1 LYKKVA
7 VESNLTNVDQALQ
20 SGGFQTVG
28 LEDSSLNDVSAIVV
42 SGQDK
47 NFLGMQ
53 DTSRKIPVINAEGL
67 SAEDVVNQ
75 VKNLIS

>member
-28 LEDSSLNDVSAIVV
+28 LEDSSLNDVSAIIV

-53 DTSRKIPVINAEGL
+53 DTSHKIPVINAEGL
-67 SAEDVVNQ
+67 SAEDVVHQ
-75 VKNLIS
+75 VKNHIS

>member
-20 SGGFQTVG
+20 SGGFQTVS

-67 SAEDVVNQ
+67 SAEDVVHQ
-75 VKNLIS
+75 VKNHIS

>member
-67 SAEDVVNQ
+67 SAEDVVHQ
-75 VKNLIS
+75 VKNHIS

>member
-75 VKNLIS
+75 VKNHIS

>member
-1 LYKKVA
+1 
-7 VESNLTNVDQALQ
+7 LQ

-67 SAEDVVNQ
+67 SAEDVVHQ
-75 VKNLIS
+75 VKNHIS

>member
-67 SAEDVVNQ
+67 SAEDVVHQ

>member
-28 LEDSSLNDVSAIVV
+28 LEDSSLNDVSAIIV

-67 SAEDVVNQ
+67 SAEDVVHQ
-75 VKNLIS
+75 VKNHIS

>member
-67 SAEDVVNQ
+67 SAEDVVHQ
-75 VKNLIS
+75 VKNHIR